1 MSPKLLLATRNPGKV
16 REYSSLFQGVPFQL
30 TTLAEED
37 INMEVGETGHTL
49 EENAR
54 LKAIAYATGNQFLVI
69 ADDSGLE
76 VDALG
81 GGPGSL
87 SARYGGKGAS
97 DKEKI
102 TLLLSRLQGV
112 PWEKRS
118 ARFRCVIAIALS
130 SRLVGLCEGEC
141 SGVIAFEPKGDQ
153 GFGYDPVFY
162 LPELDKTM
170 AELSLEEKN
179 RVSHRGKAAQKAL
192 QFLEYLW
199 VETRK
204 PA

>member
-1 MSPKLLLATRNPGKV
+1 VSPKFLLATRNPAKV
-16 REYSSLFQGVPFQL
+16 REYSSLFQDAPFQL
-30 TTLAEED
+30 TTLAEEG
-37 INMEVGETGHTL
+37 INMEVSETGHTL

-54 LKAIAYATGNQFLVI
+54 LKATAYATGEGSLVI

-81 GGPGSL
+81 GEPGSL
-87 SARYGGKGAS
+87 SARYGGEDTS

-130 SRLVGLCEGEC
+130 SSVVGLCEGEC
-141 SGVIAFEPKGDQ
+141 SGIIAFEPRGDH
-153 GFGYDPVFY
+153 GFGYDPIFY
-162 LPELDKTM
+162 LPELGKTM
-170 AELSLEEKN
+170 AELPLEEKN

-192 QFLEYLW
+192 QFLEYLRE
-199 VETRK
+199 ETGK
-204 PA
+204 PE